1 MGLRTFLAN
10 VLADLKFSQANDQPW
25 TEQKT
30 DQQRGQGRVR
40 RAERNVLENVQYSER
55 RPEVIQRI

>member
-10 VLADLKFSQANDQPW
+10 VLADLKFSEANDQPW
-25 TEQKT
+25 TEQKA

-55 RPEVIQRI
+55 SPEVIQRI